1 MSAKLKLCVEGKDS
15 QTYEIAQGEV
25 RIGRSPEVDIVLSSP
40 AISRYQ
46 CVVRFRDGQYVVTD
60 LQSTNG
66 TFVNGRR
73 IVEQFLDNNAVI
85 TFGKESRYQLI
96 FLRTSDLD
104 ECSTAEVRAAIEE
117 EAIEEYR
124 DIISSKIKASEAKN
138 AMELSVA
145 SLEKVQ
151 NVDPKMLNQIRRN
164 LRVLYEVGEIINE
177 TREARIMLEKVI
189 ECLGGATDADRVL
202 VLYRN
207 DLHVDGAEASEFEV
221 KACWFRPELGVSS
234 ESNMGFS
241 TAIVRRVVS
250 EKIAVLFT
258 PQQPYSSS
266 SILRG
271 QVQNSL
277 CAPLVGGK
285 RVLGAV
291 YLDSFTPK
299 KTFTESDLSLL
310 ACIANQV
317 ALALGYDSL
326 HREQVRRDRSAATGE
341 TIASMGQFLQ
351 TVLSDSSDRL
361 KQMDRALRRQDSQG
375 AEQVWRGLK
384 ASYEQMLNLLQGITA
399 YSTDHKLE
407 LVIVSVNEFV
417 KRVCDS
423 YRSAVMKQSIDLAV
437 TLDPKVKLAWM
448 DEKAIEEA
456 LRNLI
461 ANAFEAIEDKPEKPD
476 DERRIEIR
484 TEVLPDGDYFAISVR
499 DTGLGISDEVLPR
512 IWSVFFGTKGSE
524 GSGMGLA
531 IARKIVERHKGT
543 IRVETHIGRGT
554 KFIMILPTSRQL
566 ITS

>member
-40 AISRYQ
+40 AISRDQ

-104 ECSTAEVRAAIEE
+104 ECSTAEVRAVIEE
-117 EAIEEYR
+117 EAFEEYR
-124 DIISSKIKASEAKN
+124 DIISSKIKASEAKT

-151 NVDPKMLNQIRRN
+151 NIDPKMLNQIRRN

-177 TREARIMLEKVI
+177 TRDSGIMLEKVI
-189 ECLGGATDADRVL
+189 ECLGVATGADRVL
-202 VLYRN
+202 VIYRHDLYME
-207 DLHVDGAEASEFEV
+207 GGEASEFEV
-221 KACWFRPELGVSS
+221 KTCWFRPELSVSRDD
-234 ESNMGFS
+234 NMGFS

-285 RVLGAV
+285 RVRGAV
-291 YLDSFTPK
+291 YLDSFTAK
-299 KTFTESDLSLL
+299 RTFTESDISLL

-317 ALALGYDSL
+317 GLALDYDSL

-351 TVLSDSSDRL
+351 SVLSDSSDRL

-375 AEQVWRGLK
+375 AEQVWRELK
-384 ASYEQMLNLLQGITA
+384 ASYEQMLNLMQGIMA
-399 YSTDHKLE
+399 YSTDRKLE

-417 KRVCDS
+417 KRISDS
-423 YRSAVMKQSIDLAV
+423 YRSAVMQQSIDLAV
-437 TLDPKVKLAWM
+437 TLDPTVKLAWM

-461 ANAFEAIEDKPEKPD
+461 GNAFEAIEDKPEKPD

-484 TEVLPDGDYFAISVR
+484 TEALPEGDYFAISVR

-512 IWSVFFGTKGSE
+512 IWSVFFGTRGSE
-524 GSGMGLA
+524 GSGLGLA
-531 IARKIVERHKGT
+531 ISKKIVERHKGT
-543 IRVETHIGRGT
+543 IRVETHIGRGA
-554 KFIMILPTSRQL
+554 KFIMVLPTSRQL